1 MGAGKA
7 GFKVVGPAV
16 VVKLEAGGERY
27 LYEGTLLSTKGFAEA
42 SLKHAEANG
51 LIEFVEL
58 GEQPADDSGSGTTED
73 EAPSKSWN
81 LDRIDAWAAAQE
93 PPIEFTEVEAGKAL
107 TKAQKLEQ
115 IAAEVAKRSA
125 Q

>member
-1 MGAGKA
+1 MGAGKD

-16 VVKLEAGGERY
+16 VLKLVSGGERY
-27 LYEGTLLSTKGFAEA
+27 LYEAAVLSTEGFEDA
-42 SLKHAEANG
+42 SLKHAHENG

-58 GEQPADDSGSGTTED
+58 KAATPASSDSGED

-81 LDRIDAWAAAQE
+81 HDRIDAWAAAQE
-93 PPIEFTEVEAGKAL
+93 PPIEFTEVEAGKAP
-107 TKAQKLEQ
+107 TKDQKLEQ